1 MTTPPPAHAP
11 DVQSARPR
19 RALAARGA
27 LAAFVVFS
35 ALGLL
40 RFSYLFLDDVVRDE
54 PGTFLERLI
63 EESTGA
69 YAALL
74 LFGGVVWLF
83 RRFPLDRPGWRRRIP
98 VHVLGVVVYSAA
110 HTSML
115 WGSRVALFPLAGLG
129 AYDYGRMPMR
139 YAMEFAND
147 VITYGVYV
155 SVIIAFRYYAALRER
170 ELRAAELERGLAQA
184 ELRNL
189 RLQLQPHFLFNALNT
204 ISATMYDAPEAADA
218 MIGQL
223 SDLLRLSLRTA
234 HTHEVPLR
242 AELATLDLYA
252 SIMRA
257 RFGDRLRIEVDAEPA
272 AGDALVPSLL
282 LQPLVENAV
291 RHGNAMRLGF
301 GAVSVRAR
309 RQGAELLLEVVDDGP
324 GVAPGQ
330 DVLRAGL
337 GLSATASRLRLLYG
351 DAHRF
356 AAANVPGGG
365 FAVTIVIPFATAPGA
380 SAPDPARAGAFMGA
394 APAAL
399 GRSAVPATSMHASPD
414 R

>member
-1 MTTPPPAHAP
+1 MTPAPPAR
-11 DVQSARPR
+11 RPPH
-19 RALAARGA
+19 AARVLIA
-27 LAAFVVFS
+27 VVAFT
-35 ALGLL
+35 AIGLL
-40 RFSYLFLDDVVRDE
+40 RFSYLYLDDVVRDH
-54 PGTFLERLI
+54 PGTFLARLI

-83 RRFPLDRPGWRRRIP
+83 LRFPLDRPGWRRRVP
-98 VHVLGVVVYSAA
+98 VHVLGVLVYSAV

-115 WGSRVALFPLAGLG
+115 WGSRVVLFPLAGLG
-129 AYDYGRMPMR
+129 PYDYGRMPTR
-139 YAMEFAND
+139 YAMELAND
-147 VITYGVYV
+147 VITYAVYV
-155 SVIIAFRYYAALRER
+155 SVIVAFRYYAALRER

-204 ISATMYDAPEAADA
+204 ISATMYDAPEAADV

-242 AELATLDLYA
+242 AELETLELYA
-252 SIMRA
+252 AIMRA
-257 RFGDRLRIEVDAEPA
+257 RFGDRLRLDVDAAPDVL
-272 AGDALVPSLL
+272 DALVPSLL

-291 RHGNAMRLGF
+291 RHGNATRLGV
-301 GAVSVRAR
+301 GAIGVRAR
-309 RQGAELLLEVVDDGP
+309 RRGPELLLEVTDDGP
-324 GVAPGQ
+324 GAAPGR
-330 DVLRAGL
+330 DPLGAGL

-356 AAANVPGGG
+356 TAANATGGG
-365 FAVTIVIPFATAPGA
+365 FAVTVAIPY
-380 SAPDPARAGAFMGA
+380 

-399 GRSAVPATSMHASPD
+399 PRAAATTITDGVVHARSD